1 MLWPGSFNFYCNG
14 SIQQI
19 YCGDGLKHEN
29 FGATYYP
36 VLPPKMMLDKPEK
49 PCYEE
54 PNPTEA
60 YLKAK
65 AEIEAKKAAA
75 AEVPQEGA

>member
-1 MLWPGSFNFYCNG
+1 
-14 SIQQI
+14 
-19 YCGDGLKHEN
+19 
-29 FGATYYP
+29 
-36 VLPPKMMLDKPEK
+36 MMSDKPERQ
-49 PCYEE
+49 CFEE

-75 AEVPQEGA
+75 AEQPPE